1 MIRGIYT
8 AAMGMLAEES
18 RVNTISNNLANVDT
32 AGFKKDSL
40 AFSTYLK
47 KEIFRNE
54 AENHLGKRT
63 PVGKMESGVVLDESR
78 PYFEQGTVEM
88 TGSAY
93 DFAITGD
100 GFFTV
105 ETADGRTYYTRNGQW
120 HRDSEDFLV
129 DSVGN
134 YILND
139 AGERISVEGEFL
151 VDQDGSI
158 FENGVLTG
166 RIDLV
171 NFANPE
177 GLRKVGNN
185 YFAQTDFSGEAQQS
199 FTATIVQGGYERANV
214 NAVKEMVN
222 LINAHRHFEIA
233 QRVITTEDQLLD
245 AAVNRVGKV

>member
-18 RVNTISNNLANVDT
+18 KVNNISNNLANVDT
-32 AGFKKDSL
+32 AGFKKDGL

-54 AENHLGKRT
+54 SEDHFNKRT
-63 PVGKMESGVVLDESR
+63 NVGKMESGVVLDESK
-78 PYFEQGTVEM
+78 PWFEQGAIEM
-88 TGSAY
+88 TGSEY
-93 DFAITGD
+93 DFAITGE

-120 HRDSEDFLV
+120 HRDNENFLV

-134 YILND
+134 YVLND
-139 AGERISVEGEFL
+139 AGERITIEEGFR

-158 FENGVLTG
+158 YENGVLTG

-171 NFANPE
+171 TFDNPD

-185 YFAQTDFSGEAQQS
+185 YFAATDYSGPSQQN
-199 FTATIVQGGYERANV
+199 FDATVVQGGFERANV

-222 LINAHRHFEIA
+222 LINAQRHFEIA

>member
-18 RVNTISNNLANVDT
+18 RVNNISNNLANVDT
-32 AGFKKDSL
+32 AGYKKDGL

-47 KEIFRNE
+47 KEIFRTQS
-54 AENHLGKRT
+54 ENHKQDML
-63 PVGKMESGVVLDESR
+63 PIGKMESGVVLDESM
-78 PYFEQGTVEM
+78 PYFSQGTIEM
-88 TGSAY
+88 TDSEY

-105 ETADGRTYYTRNGQW
+105 ETADGRTYHTRNGQW
-120 HRDSEDFLV
+120 HRDNDDFLV

-134 YILND
+134 YILSD
-139 AGERISVEGEFL
+139 AGEKIQIEGDFM

-158 FENGVLTG
+158 YENGVLTG

-171 NFANPE
+171 NFSNPE

-185 YFAQTDFSGEAQQS
+185 YYAQTVFSGEAKED
-199 FTATIVQGGYERANV
+199 FATTIIQGGYEKANV
-214 NAVKEMVN
+214 NAVQEMVN
-222 LINAHRHFEIA
+222 LINAQRHFEIA

>member
-1 MIRGIYT
+1 
-8 AAMGMLAEES
+8 
-18 RVNTISNNLANVDT
+18 
-32 AGFKKDSL
+32 
-40 AFSTYLK
+40 
-47 KEIFRNE
+47 
-54 AENHLGKRT
+54 
-63 PVGKMESGVVLDESR
+63 
-78 PYFEQGTVEM
+78 
-88 TGSAY
+88 
-93 DFAITGD
+93 
-100 GFFTV
+100 
-105 ETADGRTYYTRNGQW
+105 
-120 HRDSEDFLV
+120 
-129 DSVGN
+129 VGN